1 MIHLEPMPK
10 RNRRASNPSTSQITS
25 LDPTSADV
33 IEDTS
38 SDESDAGVAGSRG
51 KRGVAGG
58 NRIKKKVSA
67 SGAFFL
73 SKVR

>member
-1 MIHLEPMPK
+1 MPK
-10 RNRRASNPSTSQITS
+10 RNRRSSNTSTSQITPS
-25 LDPTSADV
+25 LDPNPADADV
-33 IEDTS
+33 IEDTF
-38 SDESDAGVAGSRG
+38 SDESEGVAVGRG
-51 KRGVAGG
+51 KRGGAAGGG